1 MVPGFP
7 ITRLCHTSTMNMV
20 PAVLAA
26 LAVVVAALIGL
37 AGVYVG
43 WLLRRKDQIRQ
54 EEREDACFGSPC
66 PIL

>member
-1 MVPGFP
+1 
-7 ITRLCHTSTMNMV
+7 MNMV

-54 EEREDACFGSPC
+54 EERKTPTTGAEIS
-66 PIL
+66 

>member
-1 MVPGFP
+1 
-7 ITRLCHTSTMNMV
+7 MNMV